1 VDFYTRL
8 LGMTLKQRHA
18 SEARKVDVGLVGYGA
33 IAAEPFLELIEDCS
47 ENAPTRVT
55 PLNAHIAIDVSDLR
69 RFCDVLEREG
79 VPLIRPFKKR
89 SDGKGFSAWIEDPDG
104 NQIELAERHPER

>member
-1 VDFYTRL
+1 
-8 LGMTLKQRHA
+8 
-18 SEARKVDVGLVGYGA
+18 
-33 IAAEPFLELIEDCS
+33 
-47 ENAPTRVT
+47 
-55 PLNAHIAIDVSDLR
+55 
-69 RFCDVLEREG
+69 VLEREG